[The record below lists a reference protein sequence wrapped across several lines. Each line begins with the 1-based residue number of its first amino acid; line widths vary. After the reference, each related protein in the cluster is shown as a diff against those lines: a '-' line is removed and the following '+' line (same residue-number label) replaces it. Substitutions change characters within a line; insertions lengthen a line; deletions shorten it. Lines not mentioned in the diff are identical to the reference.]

1 MLRTLRAVTPRNF
14 NPLRNANGARQGT
27 VETPVRRQTAQG
39 DRLASALADGFDA
52 GDTAAQRLDALK
64 DLRQKTADIHY
75 DAARADGCAV
85 DLSPVISHI
94 DDILRRGVP
103 QLVDPADNLAR
114 DRIERTLMG
123 YRPRMTEGKSTMTD
137 LNRALNLGTDLGD
150 AAQKAGGN
158 TSRILGS
165 LNWKLDS
172 AREEAAPM
180 YRAK

>member
-1 MLRTLRAVTPRNF
+1 MWLMLRTLRAVTPRNF

-27 VETPVRRQTAQG
+27 VETPVRRQTGQG
-39 DRLASALADGFDA
+39 ARQLKATVASALADGFDA

-114 DRIERTLMG
+114 DSIERTLMG
-123 YRPRMTEGKSTMTD
+123 YRPRMTEESQ
-137 LNRALNLGTDLGD
+137 R
-150 AAQKAGGN
+150 
-158 TSRILGS
+158 
-165 LNWKLDS
+165 
-172 AREEAAPM
+172 
-180 YRAK
+180 

>member
-1 MLRTLRAVTPRNF
+1 M
-14 NPLRNANGARQGT
+14 
-27 VETPVRRQTAQG
+27 
-39 DRLASALADGFDA
+39 
-52 GDTAAQRLDALK
+52 
-64 DLRQKTADIHY
+64 RQKTADIHY

-114 DRIERTLMG
+114 DSIERTLMG

-158 TSRILGS
+158 TSRLLGS

-180 YRAK
+180 YRANDTYRKHSKGIDAIEAGKSRLIAKASGRQYSCLWQDECG